1 MMRSEGKKMRHV
13 MWSVLL
19 VIAAVGFAAA
29 QDISSV
35 EQKAEALR
43 EQLRGVT
50 NKQAEL
56 QSRLTQLE
64 EDLKPENIQRSV
76 AGTGTTDANA
86 LRDQRQ
92 QQLERQKASVEEQL
106 RSLDASRTRLEAS
119 IASAEAEGV
128 RQRAAAL
135 GASNAASTP
144 ANTASVPAVPSVQKK
159 QSVPQVK
166 KVRHRRASR
175 RRAH

>member
-1 MMRSEGKKMRHV
+1 MRRV

-19 VIAAVGFAAA
+19 IVLAVGFAAA
-29 QDISSV
+29 QDTSSV

-50 NKQAEL
+50 DKQAEL

-76 AGTGTTDANA
+76 ASIGTTDANA

-92 QQLERQKASVEEQL
+92 QQLERQKASIKEQL

-135 GASNAASTP
+135 GASNAASAP
-144 ANTASVPAVPSVQKK
+144 ANTTTTSVPVVPSVQKK
-159 QSVPQVK
+159 QQSVPHVK
-166 KVRHRRASR
+166 RARHRRASR